1 MIAGTV
7 PVMSTVSSGPLPA
20 RWPLPMVNPVRD
32 YDWGSATALARMQGR
47 PASGRPEAELW
58 MGAHPAA
65 PSALDGGDGRL
76 HRLDELVAA
85 APEQLLGAD
94 VAARFDGRLP
104 FLLKV
109 LAIARPLSL
118 QVHPG
123 AERARAAFE
132 DEAQVLGEHRYS
144 DPYPKPELLYAL
156 EPVDAL
162 CGFRPAAEAARLLAL
177 LDGPR
182 AAAVAEPLRR
192 HAEGEQCDGA
202 PGSGAEGETA
212 CLEEAFEVLVTWPD
226 DDRPAFAAD
235 MAREARR
242 LLREE
247 ASRTPGA
254 GLTAHDR
261 RALMWVSRLAQQ
273 HPKDPLVVAPLLLD
287 LVLLRPGETLFVPA
301 GAPHA
306 YLHGTGVEIMANS
319 DNVLRAGLTHK
330 AVAVEE
336 LLHVVDG
343 RSRPQRDV
351 IEVQL
356 GPGEV
361 AWRPP
366 LPWFQLTRMRPA
378 GQVLTAHPS
387 VTGPQVLLCTAGE
400 VTVACSDGGRLVLRA
415 GSSAFVGADC
425 RPIEV
430 RGDGEVFRAAV
441 GCC

>member
-1 MIAGTV
+1 
-7 PVMSTVSSGPLPA
+7 MSTVSSGRLPA

-32 YDWGSATALARMQGR
+32 YDWGSVTALARMQGR

-65 PSALDGGDGRL
+65 PSALDAGDGRL
-76 HRLDELVAA
+76 HGLDELVAA
-85 APEQLLGAD
+85 APEQLLGPD
-94 VAARFDGRLP
+94 IAARFDGRLP

-123 AERARAAFE
+123 AERARTGFE
-132 DEAQVLGEHRYS
+132 GACAVAGEHRYT

-162 CGFRPAAEAARLLAL
+162 CGFRRAAEAARLLAL

-192 HAEGEQCDGA
+192 HADGEGCEGA
-202 PGSGAEGETA
+202 PGSSADGETA

-235 MAREARR
+235 VAREARR

-247 ASRTPGA
+247 NA
-254 GLTAHDR
+254 GLTAPDR

-330 AVAVEE
+330 VVAVEE

-351 IEVQL
+351 PEVEL

-366 LPWFQLTRMRPA
+366 LPWFQLTRLRPA
-378 GQVLTAHPS
+378 GRVLTAHPS

-400 VTVACSDGGRLVLRA
+400 VTVGCSGGDALVLRA
-415 GSSAFVGADC
+415 GSSAFVGAGAG
-425 RPIEV
+425 PVEV
-430 RGDGEVFRAAV
+430 RGSGEVFRAAV
-441 GCC
+441 GC

>member
-1 MIAGTV
+1 
-7 PVMSTVSSGPLPA
+7 MSTVNSGPLPA

-32 YDWGSATALARMQGR
+32 YDWGSSITLARMQSR

-65 PSALDGGDGRL
+65 PSALRAPDGAEHG
-76 HRLDELVAA
+76 LDALVTAH
-85 APEQLLGAD
+85 PEALLGAD

-123 AERARAAFE
+123 PERARAAFAGE
-132 DEAQVLGEHRYS
+132 VELPGEHRYV
-144 DPYPKPELLYAL
+144 DPYAKPELLYAL
-156 EPVDAL
+156 DPVDAL
-162 CGFRPAAEAARLLAL
+162 CGFRPAAQAARLLDL

-182 AAAVAEPLRR
+182 GAAVAAPLHDCRP
-192 HAEGEQCDGA
+192 GPDGD
-202 PGSGAEGETA
+202 ETA
-212 CLEEAFEVLVTWPD
+212 CLEAAFQILVTWPE

-242 LLREE
+242 LLQDCGPLG
-247 ASRTPGA
+247 SG
-254 GLTAHDR
+254 GLSAQDR
-261 RALMWVSRLAQQ
+261 RALTWVSRLAHQ

-287 LVLLRPGETLFVPA
+287 LVMLRPGETLFVPA

-306 YLHGTGVEIMANS
+306 YLHGTGVEIMASS

-330 AVAVEE
+330 PVAVEE

-351 IEVQL
+351 PEVAL

-366 LPWFQLTRMRPA
+366 VPEFQLTRLRPA
-378 GQVLTAHPS
+378 GEPLAADPR
-387 VTGPQVLLCTAGE
+387 VTGPQVLLCTGGE
-400 VTVACSDGGRLVLRA
+400 VTVQCAGAGDLVLRPGA
-415 GSSAFVGADC
+415 SAFVGAGAG
-425 RPIEV
+425 PV
-430 RGDGEVFRAAV
+430 VVHGSGEVFRAAV
-441 GCC
+441 GG

>member
-1 MIAGTV
+1 
-7 PVMSTVSSGPLPA
+7 
-20 RWPLPMVNPVRD
+20 
-32 YDWGSATALARMQGR
+32 MQGR
-47 PASGRPEAELW
+47 PVSGRPEAELW

-65 PSALDGGDGRL
+65 PSALDGGDGGL
-76 HRLDELVAA
+76 HRLDQLVAA
-85 APEQLLGAD
+85 APEQLLGPD

-118 QVHPG
+118 QVHP
-123 AERARAAFE
+123 AADRARTAFE
-132 DEAQVLGEHRYS
+132 DVSAVFGDHRYT

-182 AAAVAEPLRR
+182 ASAVAEPLRR
-192 HAEGEQCDGA
+192 HAEGEECEGA
-202 PGSGAEGETA
+202 PGSAAEGETA
-212 CLEEAFEVLVTWPD
+212 CIEEAFQVLVTWPD

-247 ASRTPGA
+247 TA
-254 GLTAHDR
+254 GLTAPDR

-287 LVLLRPGETLFVPA
+287 LVLLRPGGTLFVPA

-351 IEVQL
+351 PEVEL

-366 LPWFQLTRMRPA
+366 LPWFQLTRLRPA
-378 GQVLTAHPS
+378 GEVLTADPS

-400 VTVACSDGGRLVLRA
+400 VTVGCTDGGTLVLRA
-415 GSSAFVGADC
+415 GSSAFVGAGAG
-425 RPIEV
+425 PVEV
-430 RGDGEVFRAAV
+430 RGSGEVFRAAV
-441 GCC
+441 GC

>member
-1 MIAGTV
+1 
-7 PVMSTVSSGPLPA
+7 MSMGAAGPLPA

-32 YDWGSATALARMQGR
+32 YDWGSSTALARLQGR
-47 PASGRPEAELW
+47 PAPGGPEAELW

-65 PSALDGGDGRL
+65 PSALRSPDGTE
-76 HRLDELVAA
+76 HRLDALVAA
-85 APEQLLGAD
+85 DPETLLGAD

-123 AERARAAFE
+123 PERARAAFAGE
-132 DEAQVLGEHRYS
+132 VEVPGEHRYV

-162 CGFRPAAEAARLLAL
+162 CGFRPAAQAARLLDL

-182 AAAVAEPLRR
+182 GAAVAAPL
-192 HAEGEQCDGA
+192 HGCVPGPDGD
-202 PGSGAEGETA
+202 ETE
-212 CLEEAFEVLVTWPD
+212 CLEEAFHVLVTWPE

-242 LLREE
+242 LL
-247 ASRTPGA
+247 STA
-254 GLTAHDR
+254 GPSSGGLSPQDR

-287 LVLLRPGETLFVPA
+287 LCLLEPGDTLFVPA

-306 YLHGTGVEIMANS
+306 YLHGTGVEIMASS
-319 DNVLRAGLTHK
+319 DNVLRAGLTSK

-351 IEVQL
+351 PEVEL

-366 LPWFQLTRMRPA
+366 VPWFQLTRLRPTGEPLA
-378 GQVLTAHPS
+378 AHPS

-400 VTVACSDGGRLVLRA
+400 VTVACAGAGDLVLRP
-415 GSSAFVGADC
+415 GSSAFLGADAG
-425 RPIEV
+425 PVEV
-430 RGDGEVFRAAV
+430 RGSGEVFRAAV
-441 GCC
+441 GV